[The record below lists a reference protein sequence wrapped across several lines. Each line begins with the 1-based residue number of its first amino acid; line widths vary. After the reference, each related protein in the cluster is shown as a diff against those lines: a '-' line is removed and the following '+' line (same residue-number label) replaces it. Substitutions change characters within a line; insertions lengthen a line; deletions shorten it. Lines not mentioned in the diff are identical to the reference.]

1 MMVIVIK
8 RCVALPSH
16 RNEAV
21 NKSRVVDNRQ
31 RPAQPEPDEDP
42 AVQIPPVR
50 EGQIRPDGKVVRTA
64 ARRGPG
70 KGRAR

>member
-1 MMVIVIK
+1 MVIVTI
-8 RCVALPSH
+8 RGVASPSH

-42 AVQIPPVR
+42 AAQIPPVR
-50 EGQIRPDGKVVRTA
+50 EGQIRADGKVVRTA
-64 ARRGPG
+64 PKRGAV
-70 KGRAR
+70 KR